1 MNIRI
6 LKVVPSSF
14 IAVGGASAAMTDT
27 AFVTR
32 RTKPAQVPAPEA
44 AEARTPVPAK
54 RPPQPA
60 PEKAQEPAPAQSGYA
75 SPRRARP
82 PAAPETSAPAIL
94 AIDVERLTCIP
105 VTVANLT
112 QWGCVLTSPDIKLL
126 QKNIALRFGDEKSLR
141 AATVTSINGDD
152 ATIVFAG
159 VQNEAAS
166 QRAEARRAVSIQVVL
181 TDPERTRRVTGRI
194 VDAARSGCRVQAPGV
209 KHLGKT
215 IHLRVLGMP
224 RAIVAEVM
232 WCDDEAAG
240 LRLNWEAVNQLAAK
254 TKADFLARGTI

>member
-1 MNIRI
+1 M
-6 LKVVPSSF
+6 V
-14 IAVGGASAAMTDT
+14 
-27 AFVTR
+27 
-32 RTKPAQVPAPEA
+32 Q
-44 AEARTPVPAK
+44 
-54 RPPQPA
+54 
-60 PEKAQEPAPAQSGYA
+60 EKAQEPAASHTGFA

-82 PAAPETSAPAIL
+82 PAAPEASAPTVL
-94 AIDVERLTCIP
+94 AIDVERLTCLP
-105 VTVANLT
+105 VTVTNLT

-141 AATVTSINGDD
+141 AATVTSINGED
-152 ATIVFAG
+152 ATIVFSG

-181 TDPERTRRVTGRI
+181 TDPDRTRRVTGRI
-194 VDAARSGCRVQAPGV
+194 VDAARSGCRVQAAGV

-240 LRLNWEAVNQLAAK
+240 LRLNWDAVNQLAAK

>member
-1 MNIRI
+1 
-6 LKVVPSSF
+6 
-14 IAVGGASAAMTDT
+14 MTDT
-27 AFVTR
+27 AFTTR
-32 RTKPAQVPAPEA
+32 RTKPAQAPAPA
-44 AEARTPVPAK
+44 PVEARGPEPAK
-54 RPPQPA
+54 RPVQAHAPRTPQTVQ
-60 PEKAQEPAPAQSGYA
+60 EKVPEPADAGSGYA

-82 PAAPETSAPAIL
+82 PVAPEAAPPAVL
-94 AIDVERLTCIP
+94 AIDIERLTCIP
-105 VTVANLT
+105 VKVSNLT
-112 QWGCVLTSPDIKLL
+112 QWGCLISSPDIKLL
-126 QKNIALRFGDEKSLR
+126 QKNIGLRFGDEKSLR
-141 AATVTSINGDD
+141 SATVTSIAGED
-152 ATIVFAG
+152 ATIVFNG
-159 VQNEAAS
+159 VQSDAAS
-166 QRAEARRAVSIQVVL
+166 KRAEARRAVSIQVVL

-194 VDAARSGCRVQAPGV
+194 VDAARSGCRVQAAGV